1 MICIPQSL
9 RSTRSRQL
17 RRKLLH
23 LTAVPVLIGFSAIGA
38 HAQKTYLYDSLVEDW
53 FSSGDPLVA
62 ASSGRLQVVRPP
74 SNCIFV
80 NATGEQVYFP
90 TPEAGDW
97 GGANWTAPAG
107 EVVTG
112 VSMSGDFRRE
122 TLDEEDFGAGV
133 YGASEENKKDEK
145 KIRFVTGSAE
155 ANDDAKWNA
164 ATKKMTYDWA
174 VEVDPKDAITHLQFR
189 AWEAIAGTRKVQAGS
204 PPNGYSGNITH
215 IEITTSPNAS
225 TAGTKAAVV
234 PVETIELG
242 NSKVRMRLSTRGELL
257 SLEDLTTG
265 TQLVVPDAA
274 KDAWR
279 IDWRGAPKGSEDLSV
294 SEGFVSEDG
303 AKSMPSASEY
313 GSISSRRYDAPQVEK
328 KANAVTFTWKKE
340 TLPTVVGTV
349 TFDEAK
355 EQFHFT
361 VNVDNKSSAIVD
373 SVSFPPTLSFDA
385 KKENYTVVAADNA
398 YNTSLKPLDTLK
410 PFTTMY
416 PGYLFMQ
423 MAGFKIGDSSLL
435 IYTDDD
441 KANVKWMKFTKDP
454 DAAVFDLGQ
463 QIRLKPKNAWDAQ
476 YSVVFKV
483 IPHGTYSEFA
493 KTYGEWGRQQWWAK
507 EKLVEKMAKRPMLNR
522 YFEGGLVRMN
532 AGPPVCDTSSFKQA
546 EDTRWHYIE
555 NNKWSKLEPFYDNI
569 IESITAYE
577 KAYDFQPGYW
587 HGVWSGQQFDSIY
600 PDYFPTTKYM
610 GDFDKF
616 KSDLIE
622 HGYPMM
628 YHMNT
633 AQWSETAETTV
644 KEGKKYL
651 ALTDKGTPYRV
662 YFQWSKMWSTLPS
675 PAVALEV
682 EMKTVKRIADK
693 EGVNGIY
700 LDVIGH
706 AYATDENPLSPYH
719 GKPNDYQLQKMLSF
733 KTIRDGFTGPL
744 MTEARNEIELAYMDM
759 GTGGNGSPEE
769 DEVPLWQMV
778 YGDCTAITTYAVK
791 DKRLRY
797 YTWMLGGVN
806 ATVWDWPSFEGK
818 RIPIY
823 LTAAQQKVVSAMI
836 PELLEQF
843 DHLGDSRLSQWK
855 SGFVLWNKAKAG
867 NPSNVKHDTRL
878 GLLEVKQLAP
888 GGIVIWNAKGEFSVD
903 SAEEVKLD
911 GATVFRATV
920 PLSINR
926 AGGRWVVHNEAE
938 TPVEGIVQVPAT
950 AMGQDPLI
958 GKFVT
963 SGESVTVTPKL
974 EGDFVTLAIKLPAG
988 EALVLGKSEKK

>member
-1 MICIPQSL
+1 VIGV
-9 RSTRSRQL
+9 STL
-17 RRKLLH
+17 
-23 LTAVPVLIGFSAIGA
+23 GA
-38 HAQKTYLYDSLVEDW
+38 QTQKTYLYDSLTEDW
-53 FSSGDPLVA
+53 FSSSTPLVA
-62 ASSGRLQVVRPP
+62 DSMGRLQVVRPP
-74 SNCIFV
+74 NNRIFV
-80 NATGEQVYFP
+80 NATGEQVHFP
-90 TPEAGDW
+90 TPGAGDW

-107 EVVTG
+107 EIVTG
-112 VSMSGDFRRE
+112 ISMTGDFRRE
-122 TLDEEDFGAGV
+122 TLEEEDFGAGV
-133 YGASEENKKDEK
+133 YGASEKKKRDDK
-145 KIRFVTGSAE
+145 RIHFVTGSAE
-155 ANDDAKWNA
+155 ASEDAKWTA
-164 ATKKMTYDWA
+164 ATKKMSYDWS
-174 VEVDPKDAITHLQFR
+174 VEVDPKEAITFLQFR
-189 AWEAIAGTRKVQAGS
+189 AWEAIAGNRKVQAGS
-204 PPNGYSGNITH
+204 PSTGYSGNITR
-215 IEITTSPNAS
+215 IEITTRQNSAANS
-225 TAGTKAAVV
+225 SQAAVV
-234 PVETIELG
+234 PEEAIELG
-242 NSKVRMRLSTRGELL
+242 DANVRLRLSQHGELL
-257 SLEDLTTG
+257 SLEDLTTNTHLITPG
-265 TQLVVPDAA
+265 SA

-303 AKSMPSASEY
+303 AKSKPQADDR
-313 GSISSRRYDAPQVEK
+313 GSISSRRYDAPLVEK

-340 TLPTVVGTV
+340 ALPTVVGTV

-355 EQFHFT
+355 GQFLFS
-361 VNVDNKSSAIVD
+361 VNVDNTSAAIVD
-373 SVSFPPTLSFDA
+373 AISFPPMLSFDA
-385 KKENYTVVAADNA
+385 QKENYAIVAADNA

-441 KANVKWMKFTKDP
+441 KANVKWMKFTNDP
-454 DAAVFDLGQ
+454 KAVFFDLAQ
-463 QIRLKPKNAWDAQ
+463 QIRLKPKNSWDAQ
-476 YSVVFKV
+476 YNVVFKV
-483 IPHGTYSEFA
+483 IPHGSYNEFA

-532 AGPPVCDTSSFKQA
+532 AGPPVCDTSSFKQT

-555 NNKWSKLEPFYDNI
+555 NNKWSKYEPFYDNI

-587 HGVWSGQQFDSIY
+587 HGVWSGQQFDSAW
-600 PDYFPTTKYM
+600 PDYFPTEKYM

-616 KSDLIE
+616 KRGLIE
-622 HGYPMM
+622 HQYPMM

-633 AQWSETAETTV
+633 AQWAETAETTV
-644 KEGKKYL
+644 REGKKYL

-733 KTIRDGFTGPL
+733 KTIREGFTGPL

-759 GTGGNGSPEE
+759 GTGGNGQPDE

-806 ATVWDWPSFEGK
+806 ATVWDWPNFEGK
-818 RIPIY
+818 RIPVY

-836 PELLEQF
+836 PELLERF
-843 DHLGDSRLSQWK
+843 DHLGDSRLSQWR
-855 SGFVLWNKAKAG
+855 SGFVLWNKAKEG
-867 NPSNVKHDTRL
+867 KPSDVKQDTRL

-920 PLSINR
+920 PLSVNR
-926 AGGRWVVHNEAE
+926 AGGRWIIHNETKTA
-938 TPVEGIVQVPAT
+938 VEGVVQVPAT
-950 AMGQDPLI
+950 AMGLEPLT
-958 GKFVT
+958 GKFIT
-963 SGESVTVTPKL
+963 SGEAATITPKL
-974 EGDFVTLAIKLPAG
+974 EGDFLTLSIKLPAE
-988 EALVLGKSEKK
+988 EALVLGTNERK

>member
-1 MICIPQSL
+1 MTCIPPSS
-9 RSTRSRQL
+9 RSTPSRHL
-17 RRKLLH
+17 CRKLLQ
-23 LTAVPVLIGFSAIGA
+23 LIAAPVLIGFSTVGA

-53 FSSGDPLVA
+53 YSTSDPLVA
-62 ASSGRLQVVRPP
+62 DSAGRLQVVRPP
-74 SNCIFV
+74 SNRIFV
-80 NATGEQVYFP
+80 NAIGELVHFP

-97 GGANWTAPAG
+97 GGANWTAPSG
-107 EVVTG
+107 EIVTG
-112 VSMSGDFRRE
+112 ISMSGDFRRE
-122 TLDEEDFGAGV
+122 TLDEDDFGAGV
-133 YGASEENKKDEK
+133 YGAPEGNKNDAK
-145 KIRFVTGSAE
+145 KIRFVTGSADG
-155 ANDDAKWNA
+155 ADDTKWNA
-164 ATKKMTYDWA
+164 ATKKMTYDWS

-204 PPNGYSGNITH
+204 PPTGYSGNITH
-215 IEITTSPNAS
+215 IEITTAPDSSAPTSAA
-225 TAGTKAAVV
+225 TAIPQEA
-234 PVETIELG
+234 IELG
-242 NSKVRMRLSTRGELL
+242 NSKVRLRLSNRGELL
-257 SLEDLTTG
+257 SLEDLTTNTHLIAPG
-265 TQLVVPDAA
+265 AA

-303 AKSMPSASEY
+303 AKSAPKADEH
-313 GSISSRRYDAPQVEK
+313 GSISSRRYDAPQVDK
-328 KANAVTFTWKKE
+328 KANSVTFTWKKE

-349 TFDEAK
+349 TFDEDK
-355 EQFHFT
+355 EQFLFS
-361 VNVDNKSSAIVD
+361 VNVDNTSAAIVD
-373 SVSFPPTLSFDA
+373 AISFPPSLSFDA
-385 KKENYTVVAADNA
+385 QKENYAIVAADNA

-435 IYTDDD
+435 IYTNDD

-454 DAAVFDLGQ
+454 KAVSFDLSQ
-463 QIRLKPKNAWDAQ
+463 QIRLKPKNSWEAQ

-483 IPHGTYSEFA
+483 IPHGTYNKFA
-493 KTYGEWGRQQWWAK
+493 DTYGEWGRQQWWAK

-532 AGPPVCDTSSFKQA
+532 AGPPVCDSSSFKQT

-555 NNKWSKLEPFYDNI
+555 NNKYSKYEPFYDNI

-587 HGVWSGQQFDSIY
+587 HGVWSGQQFDSAW
-600 PDYFPTTKYM
+600 PDYFPTEKYM

-616 KSDLIE
+616 KRDLIE
-622 HGYPMM
+622 HRYPMM

-633 AQWSETAETTV
+633 AQWAETAETTIN
-644 KEGKKYL
+644 GKKYL

-759 GTGGNGSPEE
+759 GTGGNGQPEE

-806 ATVWDWPSFEGK
+806 ATGWDWPAFSGTN
-818 RIPIY
+818 IPIY
-823 LTAAQQKVVSAMI
+823 LTAAQQKVISAVI
-836 PELLEQF
+836 PERLEQF
-843 DHLGDSRLSQWK
+843 DRLGDCRLSQWK
-855 SGFVLWNKAKAG
+855 SGFVLWNKAKKGA
-867 NPSNVKHDTRL
+867 PSDIKHETRL
-878 GLLEVKQLAP
+878 GLLEVTQLAP
-888 GGIVIWNAKGEFSVD
+888 EGIVIWNAKGEFSID
-903 SAEEVKLD
+903 SAQEVKLD
-911 GATVFRATV
+911 GLTVFRATA
-920 PLSINR
+920 PLSVNR
-926 AGGRWVVHNEAE
+926 SGGRWVIHNEAKA
-938 TPVEGIVQVPAT
+938 PVEGTIQVPAT
-950 AMGQDPLI
+950 AMGLEPLT

-963 SGESVTVTPKL
+963 TGEPATITPKL
-974 EGDFVTLAIKLPAG
+974 EGDFVTLAVKVPAG
-988 EALVLGKSEKK
+988 EALVLGKNEKQ

>member
-1 MICIPQSL
+1 MTRNPQFP
-9 RSTRSRQL
+9 RSTGSRCL

-23 LTAVPVLIGFSAIGA
+23 LLAVPILIGCSAIGVQ
-38 HAQKTYLYDSLVEDW
+38 AQKTYLFDSLVEDW
-53 FSSGDPLVA
+53 YSTSDPLVA
-62 ASSGRLQVVRPP
+62 DSTGRLQVARPP
-74 SNCIFV
+74 SNRIFV
-80 NATGEQVYFP
+80 NAIGEQVHFP

-97 GGANWTAPAG
+97 GGAKWTAPAG
-107 EVVTG
+107 EIVTG
-112 VSMSGDFRRE
+112 ISMSGDFRRE
-122 TLDEEDFGAGV
+122 TLEEEDFGAGV
-133 YGASEENKKDEK
+133 YGASEKNKRDEK
-145 KIRFVTGSAE
+145 KIHFVTGSAD
-155 ANDDAKWNA
+155 ATDDAKWNA
-164 ATKKMTYDWA
+164 STKKMTYDWA

-204 PPNGYSGNITH
+204 PPNGYSGNITR
-215 IEITTSPNAS
+215 IEITTSPSGSAPV
-225 TAGTKAAVV
+225 GKA
-234 PVETIELG
+234 PVSIEAIELG
-242 NSKVRMRLSTRGELL
+242 NSNVRLRLSAQGEII

-265 TQLVVPDAA
+265 TQLFTGTA

-294 SEGFVSEDG
+294 SEGFVSEES
-303 AKSMPSASEY
+303 AKSTPNASEH
-313 GSISSRRYDAPQVEK
+313 GSISSRRYDAPRVEK
-328 KANAVTFTWKKE
+328 KANSVTFTWKKE

-361 VNVDNKSSAIVD
+361 ADVDNKSNAIVD
-373 SVSFPPTLSFDA
+373 VVAFPPSLSFDA
-385 KKENYTVVAADNA
+385 KKENFAIVAADNA

-435 IYTDDD
+435 IYTDDN

-454 DAAVFDLGQ
+454 DAVIFDLGQ
-463 QIRLKPKNAWDAQ
+463 QIRLKPKGAWQAP

-483 IPHGTYSEFA
+483 IPHGSYNEFA
-493 KTYGEWGRQQWWAK
+493 DTYGEWGRQQWWAK
-507 EKLVEKMAKRPMLNR
+507 EKLVEKMAKRPLLNR

-532 AGPPVCDTSSFKQA
+532 AGPPVCDSSSFQQT

-555 NNKWSKLEPFYDNI
+555 NNKYSKYEPFYDNI

-587 HGVWSGQQFDSIY
+587 HGVWSGQQFDSAW
-600 PDYFPTTKYM
+600 PDYFPTEKYM

-616 KSDLIE
+616 KRDLIE
-622 HGYPMM
+622 HRYPMM

-633 AQWSETAETTV
+633 AQWAETAETTI
-644 KEGKKYL
+644 KGKKYL

-733 KTIRDGFTGPL
+733 KTIREGFTGPL

-759 GTGGNGSPEE
+759 GTGGNGQPDE

-806 ATVWDWPSFEGK
+806 ATGWDWPVFSGTN
-818 RIPIY
+818 IPIY
-823 LTAAQQKVVSAMI
+823 LTAAQQKVVSAVI
-836 PELLEQF
+836 PELLERF
-843 DHLGDSRLSQWK
+843 DRLGDCRLSQWR
-855 SGFVLWNKAKAG
+855 SGFVLWNKAKTGA
-867 NPSNVKHDTRL
+867 PSDVTHDTHL
-878 GLLEVKQLAP
+878 GLLEVTQLAP
-888 GGIVIWNAKGEFSVD
+888 EGIVIWNAKGEFSVD
-903 SAEEVKLD
+903 SAKEVKLD

-920 PLSINR
+920 PLSVNR
-926 AGGRWVVHNEAE
+926 AGGRWVIHNESKA
-938 TPVEGIVQVPAT
+938 PVEGSVQVPAT
-950 AMGQDPLI
+950 AIGLDPLN

-963 SGESVTVTPKL
+963 NGEPVTITPKL
-974 EGDFVTLAIKLPAG
+974 DGDFVTLAIKLPAG
-988 EALVLGKSEKK
+988 EALVLGQSEKK